1 MKLNEKLRLDFPF
14 LNSHNREKN
23 VVYLDN
29 AATTQKPKAVI
40 ESITNY
46 YSNYNSNVH
55 RGEHYTSNLAT
66 ERFEETRK
74 KIKRLLNADFNE
86 EIIFTSGTTQSI
98 NLVAQCFVDK
108 FLDAGDEILIGP
120 LEHHANIVPWQI
132 ACSRMGAKIK
142 EIELNKGGSICVSRL
157 KKSISQKTKLIV
169 FQHTSNVTGESNN
182 IKEIINLCKK
192 AGIYSFI
199 DGAQAIAHEKIN
211 VKELNCDFFC
221 FSGHK
226 LFGPTG
232 TGGLYGK
239 KELLKKMPPYMGG
252 GEMIETVSMQDSSWN
267 GLPHKFEAGTPNIAG
282 FIGLGEAVS
291 YVSNVGFDNIKSI
304 EKHLSE
310 ELYNKLCEIEGV
322 IFYGDR
328 RNVPICTFNIKGIHS
343 FDIGSLLSEQGV
355 CVRTGHLCAQP
366 ATVFFKSTSF
376 IRVSL
381 SFYNTSNEI
390 SIFIKS
396 LKRAIKMLSK

>member
-1 MKLNEKLRLDFPF
+1 
-14 LNSHNREKN
+14 
-23 VVYLDN
+23 
-29 AATTQKPKAVI
+29 
-40 ESITNY
+40 
-46 YSNYNSNVH
+46 
-55 RGEHYTSNLAT
+55 
-66 ERFEETRK
+66 
-74 KIKRLLNADFNE
+74 
-86 EIIFTSGTTQSI
+86 
-98 NLVAQCFVDK
+98 
-108 FLDAGDEILIGP
+108 
-120 LEHHANIVPWQI
+120 
-132 ACSRMGAKIK
+132 
-142 EIELNKGGSICVSRL
+142 
-157 KKSISQKTKLIV
+157 
-169 FQHTSNVTGESNN
+169 
-182 IKEIINLCKK
+182 
-192 AGIYSFI
+192 
-199 DGAQAIAHEKIN
+199 
-211 VKELNCDFFC
+211 
-221 FSGHK
+221 
-226 LFGPTG
+226 
-232 TGGLYGK
+232 
-239 KELLKKMPPYMGG
+239 
-252 GEMIETVSMQDSSWN
+252 MIETVSMQDSSWN